1 MNTSASITPERQAKL
16 EKLVGINLRRL
27 RNKRGLSQQ
36 QVGEKLG
43 ISFQQI
49 QKFENG
55 TNRVSAGRLFVLAQ
69 FLNAPLIEFFQ
80 DARF

>member
-27 RNKRGLSQQ
+27 RNERGLSQQ

-55 TNRVSAGRLFVLAQ
+55 TNRISAGRLFVLAQ